1 MAKKFNPDSEEKLKL
16 MREADEELRVLVVSA
31 CRTDRMKLIAQLE
44 SYSTTQSAATGAAG
58 LEMARNARFDAVII
72 DIELPDAVG
81 TDVCQEILK
90 LDPAQAVLLR
100 AVKPTLDDALAA
112 MGAGAFDI
120 LTSDLSGPDLL
131 SRIRGA
137 LHRSAVLRSRDT
149 RRAAQIERLQRLCRH
164 LSCARDE
171 ISRHVGSLCSDLTS
185 AYRELSDKMVN
196 TSISSEFSAI
206 VRQELD
212 LEELLRTMLEY
223 VLAKVGATNAA
234 VFLPSSNGDFTLG
247 AYVNYDCP
255 KDTAEVLFDHLA
267 DALAPRFED
276 SESITVMNT
285 AAELHAS
292 LGESSQ
298 WLQDSAVMIAPCRF
312 AQQGET
318 EECLGLIALFRDRR
332 TPFVCDSEPTMKII
346 SDLFARQ
353 LSRVIHCHHRHL
365 PKHKWGAP
373 GSAFTTDPEPLDERD
388 DDIDLA
394 A

>member
-1 MAKKFNPDSEEKLKL
+1 MK
-16 MREADEELRVLVVSA
+16 VV
-31 CRTDRMKLIAQLE
+31 AQLE
-44 SYSTTQSAATGAAG
+44 SYSTTSSAATGAAG
-58 LEMARNARFDAVII
+58 LELARTHQFDAII
-72 DIELPDAVG
+72 VDLELPDAAG
-81 TDVCQEILK
+81 TDVCQELLK
-90 LDPAQAVLLR
+90 LDPTHAVMLR
-100 AVKPTLDDALAA
+100 ASKPTLEDALAA
-112 MGAGAFDI
+112 MGAGAFDM
-120 LTSDLSGPDLL
+120 LATDLSGAELL
-131 SRIRGA
+131 ARIRAA
-137 LHRSAVLRSRDT
+137 LHRSAVLRSRDS
-149 RRAAQIERLQRLCRH
+149 RRVAQIERLQRLCRH
-164 LSCARDE
+164 LGLAREE
-171 ISRHVGSLCSDLTS
+171 ISKHVGSLCSDLTS

-267 DALAPRFED
+267 AELAPRFEH
-276 SESITVMNT
+276 SRTLSVMNT
-285 AAELHAS
+285 AGDLHSS
-292 LGESSQ
+292 LGEQSQ
-298 WLQDSAVMIAPCRF
+298 WLADSAVMIAPCRF
-312 AQQGET
+312 AQAGQP

-332 TPFVCDSEPTMKII
+332 TPFVTDSEPTMKII

-353 LSRVIHCHHRHL
+353 LSRVIQCHHRHL

>member
-1 MAKKFNPDSEEKLKL
+1 MAKKFNSDSDSKPPLEDSELHI
-16 MREADEELRVLVVSA
+16 LVISA
-31 CRTDRMKLIAQLE
+31 ARTDRMKLVSQLE
-44 SYSTTQSAATGAAG
+44 SYSTTSSAATGAAG
-58 LEMARNARFDAVII
+58 LELARTSQFDAII
-72 DIELPDAVG
+72 VDVELPDAAG
-81 TDVCQEILK
+81 SDVCQELLK
-90 LDPAQAVLLR
+90 LDPTHAVLLR
-100 AVKPTLDDALAA
+100 ATKPTLEDALSA
-112 MGAGAFDI
+112 MGAGAFDM
-120 LTSDLSGPDLL
+120 LSTDLSGSDLL
-131 SRIRGA
+131 ARIRGA
-137 LHRSAVLRSRDT
+137 LHRSAVLRSRDS
-149 RRAAQIERLQRLCRH
+149 RRVAQIERLQRLCRH
-164 LSCARDE
+164 LGLAREE
-171 ISRHVGSLCSDLTS
+171 ISKHVGSLCSDLTS

-267 DALAPRFED
+267 AELAPRFEH
-276 SESITVMNT
+276 SKSLAVMNT
-285 AAELHAS
+285 AADLHSS
-292 LGESSQ
+292 LGEQSQ
-298 WLQDSAVMIAPCRF
+298 WLADSAVMIAPCRF
-312 AQQGET
+312 AQAGQP

-332 TPFVCDSEPTMKII
+332 TPFVTDSEPTMKII
-346 SDLFARQ
+346 SDLFAKQ
-353 LSRVIHCHHRHL
+353 LSRVIQCHHRHL